1 MKTPPVGIPP
11 QIGPSVIDDLLPPGN
26 VFSRKILRRG
36 FLLRAASAGML
47 VAAAP
52 SILAACDQVIDGTP
66 TPVTSIY
73 PAPAAFDSSAVVPQ
87 VIVSATATPTP
98 PATVSPT
105 PAVTVPA
112 TVSPTP
118 AVTVPA
124 TATPTP
130 PATLP
135 PSQTPPPR
143 LALTTEAARVSH
155 LLRRAGFG
163 ASRDDLARFRGMG
176 LQGTIDYLLGFD
188 VLDDTALEARL
199 AAQTMDT
206 KKRQDVTHWW
216 LQRMA
221 YSTRPLQEKMTL
233 FWHGILTSSYAATNN
248 TPAMFEQNE
257 MFRRMGMG
265 RYSEMLKA
273 VSRDEA
279 MLIYLDSRTNRKSA
293 PNENYSRELMELFT
307 LGIGNYSEEDVREA
321 ARSYTGWQVR
331 KSKFKYN
338 KNQHDNGYK
347 RFLGQSGTWDG
358 DDVVDIIMQQPAAAE
373 YIVRRLWEFFAY
385 ADPEPAV
392 LARLVTVFVD
402 NQTEIRPVVQAIFE
416 SDEFY
421 STKAFRGLIKEP
433 AELAASTVRTLS
445 IDTTF
450 NTLRTGIEG
459 MGQTLLEPPD
469 VAGWAG
475 GAAWI
480 NSTTLLGRVNQ
491 ANKVANG
498 RTAAGSLRFD
508 PEKLA
513 EGVSATSEAQ
523 IDFWVDLLLGGDIS
537 DVTRQEL
544 LMHAA
549 TLQVPTPAGKSVS
562 VNEQQRSLVYLILA
576 SPDYQLA

>member
-1 MKTPPVGIPP
+1 MTSYRYENMNTLPADEAPP
-11 QIGPSVIDDLLPPGN
+11 QVGPNVIDDLLPPGN
-26 VFSRKILRRG
+26 VLSRKILRRG

-47 VAAAP
+47 AVAAP
-52 SILAACDQVIDGTP
+52 SILAACEQVIDGTP

-73 PAPAAFDSSAVVPQ
+73 PAPAAFDSSAVTPQ

-98 PATVSPT
+98 PATLLPSPT
-105 PAVTVPA
+105 PAVI
-112 TVSPTP
+112 
-118 AVTVPA
+118 VPA

-135 PSQTPPPR
+135 PSPTPPPR
-143 LALTTEAARVSH
+143 LVLTTEAARVSH

-163 ASRDDLARFRGMG
+163 ASKDDLARFRGMG

-188 VLDDTALEARL
+188 VLDDTTLEARL

-206 KKRQDVTHWW
+206 TKRQDVTHWW

-459 MGQTLLEPPD
+459 MGQILLEPPD
-469 VAGWAG
+469 VAGWPG

-491 ANKVANG
+491 ANTVANG
-498 RTAAGSLRFD
+498 RSASLRFD

-513 EGVSATSEAQ
+513 ESVGATSEAQ